1 LFDAVRLESRLLD
14 VRVERNDLD
23 AERAGTVGTLAADAP
38 QNFLMIV
45 PEKVQADPNIS
56 TE

>member
-1 LFDAVRLESRLLD
+1 MLELA
-14 VRVERNDLD
+14 LD
-23 AERAGTVGTLAADAP
+23 AAEH
-38 QNFLMIV
+38 FLVIV

>member
-1 LFDAVRLESRLLD
+1 VLA
-14 VRVERNDLD
+14 
-23 AERAGTVGTLAADAP
+23 LAAAAP
-38 QNFLMIV
+38 EHFLMLV